1 MKPGPDTPPSIGLTT
16 ATPAQNHQKSWYSP
30 IEPATTFLSKILK
43 TLLPVSKTIRPAV
56 MDDNSHAILTVIS
69 QIPKGKVATYGQIAR
84 LAGLPRNARQVGSVL
99 RRLAKGIEIPW
110 HRVVNAQGMVSHR
123 NSDQAV
129 NDQVNALRNE
139 NVEMDHQLRIS
150 LPLYQWKPS

>member
-1 MKPGPDTPPSIGLTT
+1 
-16 ATPAQNHQKSWYSP
+16 
-30 IEPATTFLSKILK
+30 
-43 TLLPVSKTIRPAV
+43 